1 MHALSGIRVLDLS
14 QMWAAPG
21 AAMYLADHGAQVI
34 KVEPPG
40 GDEARRTFTQP
51 PIAGGESRSFL
62 ALNRNKRGIALDIR
76 DPRGREIVRDLVRRA
91 DVVIHN
97 FRPGVAERLG
107 YDYPALRAINTRLVY
122 AWVTAYGHEGP
133 LAARPGYDL
142 LFQGLSGILARRRL
156 PDGRPL
162 GASVWVADCSAP
174 IILAYGI
181 ALALLARERTGEGQL
196 VTTSLLHAAL
206 AMQLPELVGVEHAHD
221 EDGGTTDYAGQAM
234 FAPYRCR
241 DGRDLVIVVIQDE
254 QWRRLC
260 RALGRGDLADDP
272 RYAQGIDR
280 ARESVALAGILA
292 EAFAT
297 RDREQWLAALAD
309 ADVPSAPILEPGQ
322 VLDEPQVRAN
332 AMLATTIHPVAGR
345 TIMVGQPARLHDA
358 DMVDARPAPLL
369 GEHTEE
375 VLRELGYPPTRIR
388 ELETER
394 VIRCR
399 QVPAAAHP
407 S

>member
-21 AAMYLADHGAQVI
+21 AAMYLADHGAEVI
-34 KVEPPG
+34 KVEPPA
-40 GDEARRTFTQP
+40 GDEARRTLTQP
-51 PIAGGESRSFL
+51 PIVGGESRSFL

-76 DPRGREIVRDLVRRA
+76 DPRGREVVRDLVRRA
-91 DVVIHN
+91 DVLIHN

-107 YDYPALRAINTRLVY
+107 YDYPSLRALNGRLVY
-122 AWVTAYGHEGP
+122 AWITAYGHEGP

-162 GASVWVADCSAP
+162 SASVWVSDCSAP

-181 ALALLARERTGEGQL
+181 ALALLARERTGQGQL

-206 AMQLPELVGVEHAHD
+206 AMQLPDLVAVERSHD
-221 EDGGTTDYAGQAM
+221 EESGSVDYTEQAM

-260 RALGRGDLADDP
+260 GALGRADLADDR
-272 RYAQGIDR
+272 RYARALDR
-280 ARESVALAGILA
+280 ARESATLAAILA
-292 EAFAT
+292 EAFRT
-297 RDREQWLAALAD
+297 RNCDEWLAALAS

-322 VLDEPQVRAN
+322 VLDDPQVRAN

-345 TIMVGQPARLHDA
+345 TVMVEQPARLHGA
-358 DMVDARPAPLL
+358 ESPEARPAPLL

-375 VLRELGYPPTRIR
+375 ILRELGYSLDRVR
-388 ELETER
+388 QLEAQR
-394 VIRCR
+394 VVRCLEI
-399 QVPAAAHP
+399 PSAAHP

>member
-40 GDEARRTFTQP
+40 GDEARRTLTQP

-76 DPRGREIVRDLVRRA
+76 DPRGREVVRDLVRRS

-107 YDYPALRAINTRLVY
+107 YDYPTLRALNARLVY
-122 AWVTAYGHEGP
+122 AWITAYGHEGP

-162 GASVWVADCSAP
+162 SASVWVADCSAP
-174 IILAYGI
+174 IVLAYGI
-181 ALALLARERTGEGQL
+181 ALALLARERTGQGQL

-206 AMQLPELVGVEHAHD
+206 AMQLPDLVTVEHAH
-221 EDGGTTDYAGQAM
+221 EESREIDYTEQAM

-241 DGRDLVIVVIQDE
+241 DGQDLVIVVIQDE

-260 RALGRGDLADDP
+260 RALGRADLADDP
-272 RYAQGIDR
+272 RYARALDR
-280 ARESVALAGILA
+280 ARESAALGGLLA
-292 EAFAT
+292 EAFAM
-297 RDREQWLAALAD
+297 RDRDEWLAALAD
-309 ADVPSAPILEPGQ
+309 ADVPSAPVLDPGQ
-322 VLDEPQVRAN
+322 VLDDPQVRAN
-332 AMLATTIHPVAGR
+332 AMLATTIHPIAGR
-345 TIMVGQPARLHDA
+345 TVMVGQPARLHGA
-358 DMVDARPAPLL
+358 ETVEALPAPRL

-375 VLRELGYPPTRIR
+375 VLLELGYPLSRIR

-394 VIRCR
+394 VIRCL
-399 QVPAAAHP
+399 QVTAPAHP

>member
-21 AAMYLADHGAQVI
+21 AAMYLADHGAEVI

-40 GDEARRTFTQP
+40 GDEARRTLTQP
-51 PIAGGESRSFL
+51 PIAGGESRAFL

-76 DPRGREIVRDLVRRA
+76 DARGREVVRDLVRRS
-91 DVVIHN
+91 DVLIHN

-107 YDYPALRAINTRLVY
+107 CDYPSLRAVNGRLVY
-122 AWVTAYGHEGP
+122 AWITAYGHEGP
-133 LAARPGYDL
+133 FAARPGYDL

-174 IILAYGI
+174 MILAYGI
-181 ALALLARERTGEGQL
+181 ALALLARERTGQGQL

-206 AMQLPELVGVEHAHD
+206 AMQLPDLVTVERAGD
-221 EDGGTTDYAGQAM
+221 EAGGEVDYAEQAM

-241 DGRDLVIVVIQDE
+241 DGRFLVIVAIQDE

-260 RALGRGDLADDP
+260 RALGRADLADDP
-272 RYAQGIDR
+272 RYAAPLDR
-280 ARESVALAGILA
+280 ARESTVLGGILA
-292 EAFAT
+292 EAFAA
-297 RDREQWLAALAD
+297 RDCDEWLAALAD
-309 ADVPSAPILEPGQ
+309 ADVPCAPVLEPGQ
-322 VLDEPQVRAN
+322 VLDDPQVRAN
-332 AMLATTIHPVAGR
+332 EMLAATTHPVAGR
-345 TIMVGQPARLHDA
+345 TVMVSQPARLHGTEGA
-358 DMVDARPAPLL
+358 LARPAPLL

-375 VLRELGYPPTRIR
+375 VLRELGYPPGRIR
-388 ELETER
+388 ELETQR
-394 VIRCR
+394 VIRCLPA
-399 QVPAAAHP
+399 PAAAHP